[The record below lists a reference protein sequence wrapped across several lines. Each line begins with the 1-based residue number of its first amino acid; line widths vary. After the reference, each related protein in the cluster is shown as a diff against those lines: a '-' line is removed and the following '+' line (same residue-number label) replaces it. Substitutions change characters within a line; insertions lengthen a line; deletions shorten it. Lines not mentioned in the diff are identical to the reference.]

1 MELGLAGKKAIVT
14 GGSGGIGAA
23 IAVELAR
30 EGVDLCL
37 VATDAG
43 RLDEAAARAGRSAGV
58 QVMRH
63 VADLRRPEAAAG
75 AVDEALARLGRL
87 DILVNCAGATQR
99 GDFFGMTEEDW
110 DDGFDLKFRG
120 AVRMIRHAWPHLR
133 QAQGRVLN
141 IIGVGGWSAAE
152 EFSIGGSVNAAL
164 LHFTKV
170 MAAIG
175 QREGVRVNA
184 LNPGRIQTARLARN
198 IDRIAAL
205 QGISVQEASAEVLKS
220 CGIQRFGKPEEI
232 SAVAAFMLSDRASY
246 LHGALVDVDG
256 GQTRSL

>member
-23 IAVELAR
+23 IAAELAR

-37 VATDAG
+37 VATDAA
-43 RLDEAAARAGRSAGV
+43 RLDEAAAQAGQRGTA
-58 QVMRH
+58 QIMRH
-63 VADLRRPEAAAG
+63 ATDLRQPQAAAE
-75 AVDEALARLGRL
+75 AVDAALARFGRL
-87 DILVNCAGATQR
+87 DILVNCAGATKR
-99 GDFFGMTEEDW
+99 GDFFGMTEADW

-133 QAQGRVLN
+133 QAQGCVLN
-141 IIGVGGWSAAE
+141 IIGVGGWSASE

-175 QREGVRVNA
+175 LHDGVRVNA
-184 LNPGRIQTARLARN
+184 LNPGRIQTGRLARN

-205 QGISVQEASAEVLKS
+205 QGISVQEASAEVLRS
-220 CGIQRFGKPEEI
+220 CGIRRFGQPEEI
-232 SAVAAFMLSDRASY
+232 SAVAAFMLSERASY
-246 LHGALVDVDG
+246 LQGALVDVDG